1 MTKWVVIALSF
12 LSRLLFAP
20 IVRMWVRKGA
30 KEEVKAEIVIENV
43 AKEEKARVEAYREKK
58 NTDGLSDSDL
68 VDRLRRRDDDWSRL

>member
-1 MTKWVVIALSF
+1 MTQWVVIALGF

-20 IVRMWVRKGA
+20 IARMWVRKGA
-30 KEEVKAEIVIENV
+30 KEEVKAEIVIEDV